1 MAVGVSSVNP
11 STALAQVLVDEL
23 VRCGLTDVVVA
34 PGSRSAPL
42 AIAAHAA
49 HANRRLRLHVRVDER
64 SAGYLALGLGKVRGR
79 PAAVICTSGTATA
92 NLHPAVVEASQAG
105 VPLLALTA
113 DRPPELRDTGA
124 NQTIDQ
130 VKLYG
135 DAVRWFCEVG
145 VPEARAGAVAYWRS
159 LTCRAWDAATG
170 VDPGPVHLNLA
181 FREPLVPDESA
192 EWPESLEGRA
202 GGAPWT
208 VTSGA
213 GPLAAPALDAGDL
226 PNVERGLLV
235 AGDGAGDPSPY
246 VALAEQ
252 RGWPVLAEPTSGARR
267 GPNALSTY
275 HYLLGLPEFV
285 ERHLPEAVVTVGK
298 PGLSRPLLALL
309 ERAREHVVVDAAARW
324 PDPTRTATRATAHAA
339 ALSERGSGD
348 GDRPAR
354 ACAGV
359 AARTHSSASRRQSAW
374 LRSWLEADRAARAA
388 VDEVLD
394 AQDALTEPR
403 LARDLAAALPG
414 GALLFAGSSMPVRD
428 LDRTMPPRE
437 GLRVLGNRG
446 ASGIDGAVS
455 TAVGAALAHDGP
467 AYALLGDL
475 ALLHDQNGLLL
486 GPDDP
491 RPDLTVVA
499 INNNGGGIFSLL
511 PQAAHAGPFERVFG
525 TPHGADL
532 EKVSGAAGVPYT
544 RLERPGHLPS
554 ALEGRGLRLVEVRTD
569 RPAVADMHDQLQH
582 AVARA
587 LHHRRSR

>member
-1 MAVGVSSVNP
+1 M
-11 STALAQVLVDEL
+11 DEL
-23 VRCGLTDVVVA
+23 VRCGLTDIVVA

-42 AIAAHAA
+42 AMAAHAA
-49 HANRRLRLHVRVDER
+49 HAAHADRRLRLHVRIDER
-64 SAGYLALGLGKVRGR
+64 SAGYVGLGLSKASGR

-105 VPLLALTA
+105 VPLLVLTA
-113 DRPPELRDTGA
+113 DRPPELRHTGA

-130 VKLYG
+130 IKLYG
-135 DAVRWFCEVG
+135 SAVRWFCEVG
-145 VPEARAGAVAYWRS
+145 VPEERAGAVAYWRS
-159 LTCRAWDAATG
+159 LTCRAWTAATG

-181 FREPLVPDESA
+181 FREPLVPDGSP

-208 VTSGA
+208 VTGDA
-213 GPLAAPALDAGDL
+213 GQTAAAPPEAGGL
-226 PNVERGLLV
+226 PDVERGLLV
-235 AGDGAGDPSPY
+235 AGDGRVDPAPY

-267 GPNALSTY
+267 GANALSAQ
-275 HYLLGLPEFV
+275 HYLLGLPDFA

-309 ERAREHVVVDAAARW
+309 ERAREHVVIDSVAQW
-324 PDPTRTATRATAHAA
+324 PDPTRTATRAAGHPA
-339 ALSERGSGD
+339 ALPERGKGD
-348 GDRPAR
+348 GDRQVRTYGEVVSRSRTGA
-354 ACAGV
+354 AG
-359 AARTHSSASRRQSAW
+359 RQSAW
-374 LRSWLEADRAARAA
+374 LRSWLEADEAARAA

-403 LARDLAAALPG
+403 LARDMAAVIPD

-428 LDRTMPPRE
+428 LDRTMCPRE

-446 ASGIDGAVS
+446 ASGIDGTVS

-475 ALLHDQNGLLL
+475 ALLHDQNGLLF
-486 GPDDP
+486 GAEDP

-499 INNNGGGIFSLL
+499 INNDGGGIFSLL
-511 PQAAHAGPFERVFG
+511 SQSAHPESFERIFG
-525 TPHGADL
+525 TPHGVRLTDVAATAGL
-532 EKVSGAAGVPYT
+532 AHARVERAEELPGAL
-544 RLERPGHLPS
+544 RR
-554 ALEGRGLRLVEVRTD
+554 EGPRLVEVPID
-569 RPAVADMHDQLQH
+569 RAAVADTHEELQH

-587 LHHRRSR
+587 LH